1 MEHTPPTNKKK
12 NTVNEKKTASLAP
25 RKRTRRP
32 KPTETSPATGM
43 AAPHKLK
50 LLITVVDRTKAE
62 FYADIL
68 QGFEVNMQTVMA
80 AHGTIST
87 EMKHLLGLEDTDK
100 AVLFSI
106 IKDQNIQA
114 AMDTLETKFRTIK
127 NGKGIAFTI
136 PMSSV
141 VGVAIYQ
148 FLSNHR
154 SASGGI

>member
-1 MEHTPPTNKKK
+1 MAT
-12 NTVNEKKTASLAP
+12 NEKEAAVAAP

-32 KPTETSPATGM
+32 KATEAAPSEGM

-62 FYADIL
+62 FYLDLL

-80 AHGTIST
+80 AQGTVST
-87 EMKHLLGLEDTDK
+87 EMQHLLGLEDTDK
-100 AVLFSI
+100 AVLFSV
-106 IKDQNIQA
+106 IKDSNIPA
-114 AMDTLETKFRTIK
+114 AMDTLETKFRTVK
-127 NGKGIAFTI
+127 NGKGIAFTV

-148 FLSNHR
+148 FLSNNR
-154 SASGGI
+154 